1 MIRLKTLLFEADKSS
16 ATESNLRSAAKIVAG
31 LVKRGF
37 SQLEAIA
44 LAGNM
49 SVESA
54 EGGVWFDTNAT
65 DGLAFGLM
73 QWQGPRRTAL
83 DAYAKFKGM
92 AKTDLSL
99 QLDFVKF
106 ELKDGY
112 LLHPNDPSKSVKEQ
126 TVPGIPTS
134 LVFIVNKEG
143 KPTKPRVFISGAD
156 TEVKK
161 FSKSIRGTISDTTAA
176 LTVNVFRPSTPHTDR
191 RVANAMAIANYIKT
205 GASSKQTDD
214 NQNDVVTKETSKVH
228 TVKAGETLGAIA
240 LKYKTTVDAILK
252 KNPGL
257 DADKLQIDQK
267 IKI

>member
-1 MIRLKTLLFEADKSS
+1 MESSGATLENLKQ
-16 ATESNLRSAAKIVAG
+16 AAVIVNG
-31 LVKRGF
+31 LIKRGF

-44 LAGNM
+44 LTGNM

-54 EGGVWFDTNAT
+54 EAGVWFDTNAT

-73 QWQGPRRTAL
+73 QWQGARRTAL

-92 AKTDLSL
+92 SKTDLSL

-112 LLHPNDPSKSVKEQ
+112 LIYPNDSSKSVKEQ
-126 TVPGIPTS
+126 TVPGIPTN

-143 KPTKPRVFISGAD
+143 KPTKPRVFISSAD

-161 FSKSIRGTISDTTAA
+161 FNKSIKGTISDTTAA
-176 LTVNVFRPSTPHTDR
+176 LTANVFRPSTPHTDR

-205 GASSKQTDD
+205 GSVPKQT
-214 NQNDVVTKETSKVH
+214 NDTKKDVNTKETGNVYV
-228 TVKAGETLGAIA
+228 VKSGDTLGAIA
-240 LKYKTTVDAILK
+240 LKFKTTVKALII

-257 DADKLQIDQK
+257 SADKLSIGQK

>member
-1 MIRLKTLLFEADKSS
+1 MIRLKSLLIETTG
-16 ATESNLRSAAKIVAG
+16 ATPENLKQAAVVVNG
-31 LVKRGF
+31 LIKRGF
-37 SQLEAIA
+37 SQLESIA

-83 DAYAKFKGM
+83 EAYAKFKGM

-112 LLHPNDPSKSVKEQ
+112 LIYPDDSSKSIKDQ
-126 TVPGIPTS
+126 TVPGIPTN
-134 LVFIVNKEG
+134 LVFIVNKAG
-143 KPTKPRVFISGAD
+143 KPTKPRIFISGAD

-161 FSKSIRGTISDTTAA
+161 FNKSIRGTISDTTAA
-176 LTVNVFRPSTPHTDR
+176 LTANVFRPSTPHTDR
-191 RVANAMAIANYIKT
+191 RVANAIAISNYIKT
-205 GASSKQTDD
+205 GASPKQTDD
-214 NQNDVVTKETSKVH
+214 NKKDVVVKETGKVH
-228 TVKAGETLGAIA
+228 TVKSGDTLGAIA
-240 LKYKTTVDAILK
+240 IKYNTTVDALIK

-257 DADKLQIDQK
+257 RPDNLQLGQK